1 MFFRRTYF
9 GLFKGRI
16 FTLLV
21 LADAVIG
28 KLLIVLG
35 TGSDLQIPSTKFQ
48 EPEER
53 TSKVKPP

>member
-1 MFFRRTYF
+1 MTKMYSLFFRGTYF

-16 FTLLV
+16 LPLLV

-35 TGSDLQIPSTKFQ
+35 TSSDLQIPSTKFQ
-48 EPEER
+48 
-53 TSKVKPP
+53 K